1 MQLRIVA
8 VTPGEGDWEWAD
20 LDLARTPSVY
30 EVMGV
35 MWAHDWCPGTPFI
48 AITRTDG
55 SSWELFYHEGMSR
68 EDLES
73 FWPCE

>member
-1 MQLRIVA
+1 MQLRIV
-8 VTPGEGDWEWAD
+8 VPGEGEKDWEWEDPD
-20 LDLARTPSVY
+20 LNHSPSVY